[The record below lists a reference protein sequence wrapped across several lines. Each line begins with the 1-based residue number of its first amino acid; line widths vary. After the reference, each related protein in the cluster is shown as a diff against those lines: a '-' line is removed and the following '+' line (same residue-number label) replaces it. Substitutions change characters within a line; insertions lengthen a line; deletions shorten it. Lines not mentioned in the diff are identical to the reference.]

1 MDEICVSTR
10 PVPMCEQEYVV
21 KSYKNQKVNFHCVSR
36 NSLEGQRLK
45 QKVENDEVISGR
57 CSRSWRT
64 SSLYRSNFTVS
75 NPSTLSLPPSTLYL
89 SPQK

>member
-1 MDEICVSTR
+1 MTQAQEYAIRNMDEICVSTR
-10 PVPMCEQEYVV
+10 PVPMCESEYVV

-57 CSRSWRT
+57 CFGS
-64 SSLYRSNFTVS
+64 
-75 NPSTLSLPPSTLYL
+75 
-89 SPQK
+89 